1 MRTTWLVGTV
11 ILSLTSTAQVVDWH
25 ITGNGSTSFGTHFL
39 GTTDAVEM
47 TIRTYD
53 KVRLVVNE
61 ENSYTIGSFSSI
73 PTAGF
78 VGISPSSYFWD
89 NGPGTFSRLHLAEPG
104 AYGFQS
110 IGYRPWMRNGV
121 TFTGNS
127 DQMYIGQKY
136 TYDNPE
142 EPESGELNDYTDA
155 IVQWSDNPGTWLGRT
170 IRSVKPT

>member
-1 MRTTWLVGTV
+1 
-11 ILSLTSTAQVVDWH
+11 
-25 ITGNGSTSFGTHFL
+25 
-39 GTTDAVEM
+39 M
-47 TIRTYD
+47 TIGTYD
-53 KVRLVVNE
+53 KMRLVVNE
-61 ENSYTIGSFSSI
+61 ESNYDIGSFSLM

-89 NGPGTFSRLHLAEPG
+89 NGPGPFSRLHLAEPG
-104 AYGFQS
+104 ANGFQG

-155 IVQWSDNPGTWLGRT
+155 IVQWSDNPGTWLSDRMRFIFT
-170 IRSVKPT
+170 SEYSSSNPTGSNSMEGLEAMQLYPHDSGSEVFVG